1 MTVLGLFLVVF
12 LTVFAVSVNAETLA
26 FNGYPWGLNDGSFYV
41 GDAAGTLGTNNIVM
55 WCVDPLHEITLSPWD
70 VTVVSLANPI
80 GLNGLPL
87 TVADYEAMFLL
98 GQQFTNTNQT
108 IDVALQHEIWSFA
121 NPSAYP
127 LTVAEQGQKNDAIA
141 AIGGYNFLGADVLVP
156 QGDPSGWTGQV
167 FETGTATMVP
177 EPAFILLLGLGLMG
191 VVLAAGGRKQKN

>member
-1 MTVLGLFLVVF
+1 
-12 LTVFAVSVNAETLA
+12 LA
-26 FNGYPWGLNDGSFYV
+26 FNGYPWGLNDGSYYV

-55 WCVDPLHEITLSPWD
+55 WCVDPLHEIMLSPWNVD
-70 VTVVSLANPI
+70 VVSLASP
-80 GLNGLPL
+80 GVELNGLLGL
-87 TVADYEAMFLL
+87 TVADYETMFLL

-127 LTVAEQGQKNDAIA
+127 LSVAEQGQKDAA
-141 AIGGYNFLGADVLVP
+141 LATIGDYDFLGADVLVP